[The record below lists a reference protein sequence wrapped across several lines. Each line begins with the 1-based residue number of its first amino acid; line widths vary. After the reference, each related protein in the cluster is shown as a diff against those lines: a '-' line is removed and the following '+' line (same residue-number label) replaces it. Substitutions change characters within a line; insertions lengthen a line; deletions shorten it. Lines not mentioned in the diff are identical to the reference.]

1 MAQTWTKAAA
11 AAAKKNNNTIP
22 NTRQPPPPPPSP
34 PSHAPCRLVG
44 AMRAPETK
52 PPFGG
57 GGAAA
62 SCSGGPGAKRDEA
75 DPAAGRP
82 VGGAAAWLGAA
93 LNGALAL
100 GVKYCGNELAVAGG
114 GAVVGADA
122 AGGGACAGADAG
134 TGAGAS
140 MGTGAGAVAG
150 GAEDMGVSIVPAKKL
165 AADPA
170 ALGVK

>member
-1 MAQTWTKAAA
+1 M
-11 AAAKKNNNTIP
+11 
-22 NTRQPPPPPPSP
+22 
-34 PSHAPCRLVG
+34 
-44 AMRAPETK
+44 
-52 PPFGG
+52 
-57 GGAAA
+57 
-62 SCSGGPGAKRDEA
+62 
-75 DPAAGRP
+75 
-82 VGGAAAWLGAA
+82 GGAAAWLGAA

-122 AGGGACAGADAG
+122 TSGGACAGADAG

-140 MGTGAGAVAG
+140 MGTGAGAGAGAGAVAG